1 MYKEMRADVT
11 NIQVKRRTR
20 DRLDKFGIRGE
31 TFDDIIS
38 RLLDECEGR
47 NSKK

>member
-1 MYKEMRADVT
+1 MRADIT
-11 NIQVKRRTR
+11 NIQVKRKTR
-20 DRLDKFGIRGE
+20 DRLDEFGRRGE

-38 RLLDECEGR
+38 RLLDECESR